1 MDKPFVG
8 MMISLSGR
16 LSRTH
21 VCNMLFGESDYH
33 VGIVSKNYSLQQY
46 WKTKIEK
53 NGGKV
58 ANSVIGNWPYLI
70 MN

>member
-1 MDKPFVG
+1 
-8 MMISLSGR
+8 
-16 LSRTH
+16 
-21 VCNMLFGESDYH
+21 MLFGESDYH

-58 ANSVIGNWPYLI
+58 ANSVIGNCPYLI